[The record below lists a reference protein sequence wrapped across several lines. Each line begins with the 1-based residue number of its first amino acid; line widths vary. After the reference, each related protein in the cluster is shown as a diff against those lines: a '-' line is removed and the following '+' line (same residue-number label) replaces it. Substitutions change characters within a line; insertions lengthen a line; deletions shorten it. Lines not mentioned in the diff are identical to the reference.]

1 MGYNIENASSPEAL
15 PTTRRSRSEDELCKQ
30 DKHKQTIYS
39 AQNCLS
45 EANLAQSK
53 PKRDIK
59 PPNRLDL

>member
-1 MGYNIENASSPEAL
+1 MQAHLKPYHPQGEDK
-15 PTTRRSRSEDELCKQ
+15 SEDKLCKQ
-30 DKHKQTIYS
+30 DKHKWTRYS

-45 EANLAQSK
+45 ETNLAQSK

>member
-1 MGYNIENASSPEAL
+1 MQAHLKPYQPQGED
-15 PTTRRSRSEDELCKQ
+15 RSEDELCKQ